1 MAGTYRYRI
10 EPRDI
15 DATLRV
21 RIYTMGDLV
30 LQAANDD
37 ADMLGFGVR
46 DLNAGVGSAGIEAS
60 WVLSRMA
67 VEMRRL
73 PRRHEQIDVYT
84 WVSDYGRLVT
94 TRNMVISDGDGL
106 EIGAVVTQWAMIDLT
121 TRRPLDLS
129 ALSDKGTSLVDREP
143 PIEPPRKIPALKN
156 EVFVKSAAMQRSREI
171 CEGSLL
177 AVNDQANSEGKE
189 AEVHFSRKTVVYSDI
204 DFNGHVNSMKYLEW
218 MVDALPVEVLT
229 GIEGMRFD
237 INYIH
242 EARLGDLLTV
252 CRGWE
257 RPQRDGSEA
266 GEPDTHL
273 FDIRNA
279 EGISICKAAIRVF

>member
-15 DATLRV
+15 DASLRV
-21 RIYTMGDLV
+21 RLYTMGDLV

-46 DLNAGVGSAGIEAS
+46 DLNVDGAS

-73 PRRHEQIDVYT
+73 PSRHEEVGVYT
-84 WVSDYGRLVT
+84 WVSDYGKLFT
-94 TRNMVISDGDGL
+94 TRNMVITDGEGV
-106 EIGAVVTQWAMIDLT
+106 EIGAAVTLWAMIDLS

-129 ALSDKGTSLVDREP
+129 PLSSKGTSLVDREP
-143 PIEPPRKIPALKN
+143 PVEKPRKVGNLECTLERPY
-156 EVFVKSAAMQRSREI
+156 
-171 CEGSLL
+171 
-177 AVNDQANSEGKE
+177 
-189 AEVHFSRKTVVYSDI
+189 TVTYSDI

-218 MVDALPVEVLT
+218 MVDTLPPDVPTSL
-229 GIEGMRFD
+229 GAFRFD

-242 EARLGDLLTV
+242 EAKLGEALTI
-252 CRGWE
+252 CSALT
-257 RPQRDGSEA
+257 PA
-266 GEPDTHL
+266 GAYH

-279 EGISICKAAIRVF
+279 EGVSICKATITPAL

>member
-37 ADMLGFGVR
+37 ADMLGFGVA

-94 TRNMVISDGDGL
+94 TRNMTVSDGEGL
-106 EIGAVVTQWAMIDLT
+106 EIGAVVTQWAMIDLS

-129 ALSDKGTSLVDREP
+129 ALSNKGTSLVDREP
-143 PIEPPRKIPALKN
+143 PIERPRKIGAFDC
-156 EVFVKSAAMQRSREI
+156 V
-171 CEGSLL
+171 
-177 AVNDQANSEGKE
+177 
-189 AEVHFSRKTVVYSDI
+189 AERPYEVVYSDI

-218 MVDALPVEVLT
+218 MVDTLPVEVLT
-229 GIEGMRFD
+229 QADSLRFD

-242 EARLGDLLTV
+242 EARLGEQLTV
-252 CRGWE
+252 CRGW
-257 RPQRDGSEA
+257 DS
-266 GEPDTHL
+266 DTHL

-279 EGISICKAAIRVF
+279 EGVSICKAGIKVTSGG